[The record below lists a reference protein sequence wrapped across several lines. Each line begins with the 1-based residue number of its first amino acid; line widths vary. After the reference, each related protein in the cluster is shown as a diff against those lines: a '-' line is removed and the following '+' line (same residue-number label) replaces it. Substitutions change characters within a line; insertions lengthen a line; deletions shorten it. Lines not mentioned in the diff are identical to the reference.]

1 MDETNHGTCPTR
13 RSRIRWLVVAVG
25 GLAIAVGGYWVWDH
39 RHYWVAHNFR
49 VVEPGRIFASGYQ
62 HPGPL
67 RRIIRAHAIKT
78 VLSLRE
84 ADELEDVERKVLAGE
99 SVAFRRVV
107 IPYRVSDAARIE
119 KIEEAI
125 AIMTDPANQPVLV
138 HCWAGCHRAGA
149 VVAIYRVSRCGW
161 SEDRAYEEL
170 VRYGG
175 TSRNA
180 RAPAR
185 VLHTFCEQL
194 RLNVARGSHD
204 TSAF

>member
-1 MDETNHGTCPTR
+1 MAPATGGTSTR
-13 RSRIRWLVVAVG
+13 RSAWLVRLTAVAIGATIVC
-25 GLAIAVGGYWVWDH
+25 GGYWGWDH
-39 RHYWVAHNFR
+39 RHYWVARNFR

-67 RRIIRAHAIKT
+67 RRIVRERAIKT

-84 ADELEDVERKVLAGE
+84 ADDLETVEREVLTGE
-99 SVAFRRVV
+99 GVVFRRVV
-107 IPYRVSDAARIE
+107 IPYRVSDAERIE
-119 KIEEAI
+119 KIQEAI
-125 AIMTDPANQPVLV
+125 TVMTDPANQPVLV

-149 VVAIYRVSRCGW
+149 VVAIYRVACCGW
-161 SEDRAYEEL
+161 SEEQAYAEL

-175 TSRNA
+175 ISRDA

-185 VLHTFCEQL
+185 VLRVFSEQL
-194 RLNVARGSHD
+194 RLDVARGQGD